1 MTNNEEQQR
10 RSPPL
15 QFGLGSLFWLMLAVG
30 LIFGTLKWMQVPART
45 SLIIMGVLAV
55 SALAV
60 VVLVAAITKV
70 EDDE

>member
-1 MTNNEEQQR
+1 MTNDEGHQR

-30 LIFGTLKWMQVPART
+30 LIFGTLKWMQVPAIT
-45 SLIIMGVLAV
+45 CLIVMGVLAV

-60 VVLVAAITKV
+60 VLLVAAITKV
-70 EDDE
+70 EDDD